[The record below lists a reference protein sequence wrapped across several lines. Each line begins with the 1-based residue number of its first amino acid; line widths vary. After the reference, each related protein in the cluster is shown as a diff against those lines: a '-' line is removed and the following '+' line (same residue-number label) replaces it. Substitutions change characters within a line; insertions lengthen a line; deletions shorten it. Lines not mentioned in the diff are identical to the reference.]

1 MYNADMQ
8 GTQEKMKAVI
18 YARVSSEEQK
28 KEGYSIEAQL
38 DLLHDYA
45 SKNNIEVVKEFTE
58 AETAKQTGRHKFAEM
73 LKFLKNSKD
82 VNAIL
87 VEKTDRLYRN
97 FRDYV
102 DVDDSKFA
110 IHLVKESEI
119 ITPDSPSHA
128 KLVHGLKVL
137 LAKNFIDNLREETQK
152 GRLKKASKGLFIG
165 PVPYGYKKLDKNTT
179 VEDEEK
185 APFVRR
191 AFELY
196 ATGISLEKVR
206 DQLYNE
212 GFIYQPAHH
221 KISKGQ
227 LGKLLQNVS
236 YVGVL
241 KFRDAFYAGMHPPLV
256 SQELFDKAQLS
267 FRKDN
272 KPLYRDNHDFAFA
285 GMMTC
290 KKCGC
295 AITAEIKK
303 GRYIYYHCT
312 GGKGKCEQ
320 KSKYISE
327 EKIEKQFDEAI
338 KAVSLAQKHIDYIK
352 QGLKESLAD
361 KKEFS
366 EQMRINLQ
374 AEEKRIRHRIDK
386 ITNEYYDDLV
396 DTKFYNEKISQ
407 WNKDLD
413 EVMVKLEALHN
424 TEKKYYEEG
433 VRILETLKNAYSL
446 YIRQKPSEKRKM
458 LNYLLSNC
466 TLEGEKVSYDYNL
479 PFSYFVNFDS
489 CRKKYAGSDSN
500 A

>member
-1 MYNADMQ
+1 MEQ
-8 GTQEKMKAVI
+8 RIKAVI

-28 KEGYSIEAQL
+28 KEGFSIEAQL
-38 DLLHDYA
+38 DLLREYA
-45 SKNNIEVVKEFTE
+45 NKKHIEVVKEFTE

-73 LKFLKNSKD
+73 LKFLKKSKD

-102 DVDDSKFA
+102 DVDDSKFE
-110 IHLVKESEI
+110 IHLVKENEI

-165 PVPYGYKKLDKNTT
+165 QVPYGYKKLDKNTT
-179 VEDEEK
+179 VIDEEK

-196 ATGISLEKVR
+196 ATGISLERVKE
-206 DQLYNE
+206 QLFEE
-212 GFIYQPAHH
+212 GFLYQPAHK

-227 LGKLLQNVS
+227 LGKMLQNIN
-236 YVGVL
+236 YLGVL
-241 KFRDAFYAGMHPPLV
+241 KFKNVIYDGQHPPMI

-272 KPLYRDNHDFAFA
+272 KPLYRDEHNFALA
-285 GMMTC
+285 GFMTC
-290 KKCGC
+290 AKCGC

-303 GRYIYYHCT
+303 GKYVYYHCT

-320 KSKYISE
+320 KKIYINELDLMS
-327 EKIEKQFDEAI
+327 QFDEAV

-366 EQMRINLQ
+366 EQMRSNLE
-374 AEEKRIRHRIDK
+374 AEAKRIRHRIDK

-396 DTKFYNEKISQ
+396 DAKFYNEKRVQ

-413 EVMVKLEALHN
+413 EIMIKLEALHHA
-424 TEKKYYEEG
+424 EQKYYEEG
-433 VRILETLKNAYSL
+433 VRIIETLKNAYIL
-446 YIRQKPSEKRKM
+446 YKQQSPIEQRKL

-466 TLEGEKVSYDYNL
+466 TLEGRKVSYDYNL
-479 PFSYFVNFDS
+479 PFSYFINFDS
-489 CRKKYAGSDSN
+489 CRKKYARRDSN
-500 A
+500 P

>member
-1 MYNADMQ
+1 
-8 GTQEKMKAVI
+8 
-18 YARVSSEEQK
+18 
-28 KEGYSIEAQL
+28 
-38 DLLHDYA
+38 
-45 SKNNIEVVKEFTE
+45 
-58 AETAKQTGRHKFAEM
+58 M
-73 LKFLKNSKD
+73 LKFLKKSKD

-102 DVDDSKFA
+102 DVDDSKFE
-110 IHLVKESEI
+110 IHLVKENEI

-152 GRLKKASKGLFIG
+152 GRLKKASNGLFIG
-165 PVPYGYKKLDKNTT
+165 QVPYGYKKLDKNTT
-179 VEDEEK
+179 VIDEEK

-191 AFELY
+191 AFKLY
-196 ATGISLEKVR
+196 ATGISLERVKE
-206 DQLYNE
+206 QLFEE
-212 GFIYQPAHH
+212 GFLYQPAHK

-227 LGKLLQNVS
+227 LGKMLQNIN
-236 YVGVL
+236 YLGVL
-241 KFRDAFYAGMHPPLV
+241 KFRDVIYDGQHPPMI

-272 KPLYRDNHDFAFA
+272 KPLYRDEHNFALA
-285 GMMTC
+285 GFMTC
-290 KKCGC
+290 AKCGC

-303 GRYIYYHCT
+303 GKYVYYHCT

-320 KSKYISE
+320 KKIYINE
-327 EKIEKQFDEAI
+327 LDLMPQFDEAV
-338 KAVSLAQKHIDYIK
+338 KAVSLAQRHIDYIK

-366 EQMRINLQ
+366 EQMRSNLE
-374 AEEKRIRHRIDK
+374 AEAKRIRHRIDK

-396 DTKFYNEKISQ
+396 DAKFYNEKRVQ

-413 EVMVKLEALHN
+413 EIMIKLEALHHA
-424 TEKKYYEEG
+424 EQKYYEEG
-433 VRILETLKNAYSL
+433 VRIIETLKNAYIL
-446 YIRQKPSEKRKM
+446 YKQQSPIEQRKL

-466 TLEGEKVSYDYNL
+466 TLEGRKVSYDYNL
-479 PFSYFVNFDS
+479 PFSYFINFDS
-489 CRKKYAGSDSN
+489 CRKKYPGLDSN
-500 A
+500 Q

>member
-1 MYNADMQ
+1 MEQ
-8 GTQEKMKAVI
+8 RTKAVI

-28 KEGYSIEAQL
+28 KEGFSIEAQL
-38 DLLHDYA
+38 DLLHEYA
-45 SKNNIEVVKEFTE
+45 IKNNIDVVKEFTE

-73 LKFLKNSKD
+73 LTFLKKSKD

-102 DVDDSKFA
+102 DVDDSKFE
-110 IHLVKESEI
+110 IHLVKENEI

-152 GRLKKASKGLFIG
+152 GRLKKASNGLFIG
-165 PVPYGYKKLDKNTT
+165 QVPYGYKKLDKNTT
-179 VEDEEK
+179 VIDEEK

-196 ATGISLEKVR
+196 AEGKSLERVKN
-206 DQLYNE
+206 QLYEE

-227 LGKLLQNVS
+227 LGKLLQNIN
-236 YVGVL
+236 YVGIL
-241 KFRDAFYAGMHPPLV
+241 KFKDVMYEGKHPALIE
-256 SQELFDKAQLS
+256 QDLFDKAQIS

-272 KPLYRDNHDFAFA
+272 KPLYRENHDFAFA
-285 GMMTC
+285 GLMTC
-290 KKCGC
+290 AKCGC
-295 AITAEIKK
+295 AVTAEIKK

-327 EKIEKQFDEAI
+327 EKIEKQFDDAI

-366 EQMRINLQ
+366 EQMRTNLQ
-374 AEEKRIRHRIDK
+374 AEEKRLRHRIDK
-386 ITNEYYDDLV
+386 ITNEYYDDKI
-396 DTKFYNEKISQ
+396 DAKFYNERI
-407 WNKDLD
+407 NKWKQDLED
-413 EVMVKLEALHN
+413 VMVKLEALHN

-433 VRILETLKNAYSL
+433 VRIIETLKNAFSL
-446 YIRQKPSEKRKM
+446 YLQQTPSEKRKM

-466 TLEGEKVSYDYNL
+466 TLEDEKVSYDYNL

-489 CRKKYAGSDSN
+489 CRKKYACRDSN
-500 A
+500 AGPSA

>member
-1 MYNADMQ
+1 M
-8 GTQEKMKAVI
+8 
-18 YARVSSEEQK
+18 
-28 KEGYSIEAQL
+28 
-38 DLLHDYA
+38 HDYA

-73 LKFLKNSKD
+73 LKFLKKSKD

-102 DVDDSKFA
+102 DVDDSKFE
-110 IHLVKESEI
+110 IHLVKENEI

-152 GRLKKASKGLFIG
+152 GRLKKAQQGYFIG
-165 PVPYGYKKLDKNTT
+165 QVPYGYKKLDKNTT
-179 VEDEEK
+179 VVNEEK
-185 APFVRR
+185 APFVKR

-227 LGKLLQNVS
+227 LGKLLQNIS

-241 KFRDAFYAGMHPPLV
+241 KFRDVLYTGQHSPIV
-256 SQELFDKAQLS
+256 SQELFDKAQVS

-272 KPLYRDNHDFAFA
+272 KPLYRDNHDFTFA

-290 KKCGC
+290 AKCGC

-327 EKIEKQFDEAI
+327 EKIEKQFDEAV
-338 KAVSLAQKHIDYIK
+338 KVVTLAQKHIDYIK

-366 EQMRINLQ
+366 DEMIKNLQ
-374 AEEKRIRHRIDK
+374 AEYKRIETRLDK
-386 ITNEYYDDLV
+386 LLTAYCDGTIGIKLYQD
-396 DTKFYNEKISQ
+396 KSHA
-407 WNKDLD
+407 WNKNL
-413 EVMVKLEALHN
+413 EEINIKLEALRVAN
-424 TEKKYYEEG
+424 KKYYEEG
-433 VRILETLKNAYSL
+433 VKIIEMLKNVYSL
-446 YIRQKPSEKRKM
+446 YLQQTPSEKRKM

-466 TLEGEKVSYDYNL
+466 TLKDGKVSYDYNL
-479 PFSYFVNFDS
+479 PFSYFVKFGS
-489 CRKKYAGSDSN
+489 CRKKYPGCDSN
-500 A
+500 RDPKQIIKTFNEYYNLSWGCGERSG

>member
-1 MYNADMQ
+1 MEQ
-8 GTQEKMKAVI
+8 RTKAVI

-28 KEGYSIEAQL
+28 KEGFSIEAQL
-38 DLLHDYA
+38 DLLHEYA
-45 SKNNIEVVKEFTE
+45 IKNNIDVVKEFTE

-73 LKFLKNSKD
+73 LTFLKKSKD

-102 DVDDSKFA
+102 DVDDSKFE
-110 IHLVKESEI
+110 IHLVKENEI

-152 GRLKKASKGLFIG
+152 GRLKKASNGLFIG
-165 PVPYGYKKLDKNTT
+165 QVPYGYKKLDKNTT
-179 VEDEEK
+179 VIDEEK

-196 ATGISLEKVR
+196 AEGKSLERVKN
-206 DQLYNE
+206 QLYEE
-212 GFIYQPAHH
+212 GFIYQTAHK

-227 LGKLLQNVS
+227 LGKMLQNVN
-236 YVGVL
+236 YLGVL
-241 KFRDAFYAGMHPPLV
+241 KFRDVVYAGQHPPMV

-267 FRKDN
+267 FKKDN
-272 KPLYRDNHDFAFA
+272 KPLYRENHDFAFA
-285 GMMTC
+285 GLMTC
-290 KKCGC
+290 AKCGC
-295 AITAEIKK
+295 AVTAEIKK

-327 EKIEKQFDEAI
+327 EKIEKQFDDAI

-366 EQMRINLQ
+366 EQMRTNLQ
-374 AEEKRIRHRIDK
+374 AEEKRLRHRIDK
-386 ITNEYYDDLV
+386 ITNEYYDDKI
-396 DTKFYNEKISQ
+396 DAKFYNERI
-407 WNKDLD
+407 NKWKQDLED
-413 EVMVKLEALHN
+413 VMVKLEALHN

-433 VRILETLKNAYSL
+433 VRILETLK
-446 YIRQKPSEKRKM
+446 K
-458 LNYLLSNC
+458 
-466 TLEGEKVSYDYNL
+466 
-479 PFSYFVNFDS
+479 
-489 CRKKYAGSDSN
+489 
-500 A
+500 

>member
-1 MYNADMQ
+1 ME
-8 GTQEKMKAVI
+8 GKLKAVI

-28 KEGYSIEAQL
+28 KEGFSIPAQL
-38 DLLHDYA
+38 DLLRDFA
-45 SKNNIEVVKEFTE
+45 RKNNIQIIKEFEE
-58 AETAKQTGRHKFAEM
+58 AETAKQAGRHQFNEM
-73 LKFLKNSKD
+73 LKFLKKSKY
-82 VNAIL
+82 VKTIL
-87 VEKTDRLYRN
+87 CEKTDRLYRN
-97 FRDYV
+97 FKDYV
-102 DVDDSKFA
+102 DLDVDTTGYTVY
-110 IHLVKESEI
+110 LVKEGVILNPTS
-119 ITPDSPSHA
+119 TSHE

-137 LAKNFIDNLREETQK
+137 LAKNFIDNLKEETQK
-152 GRLKKASKGLFIG
+152 GRLKKASQGYFIG
-165 PVPYGYKKLDKNTT
+165 QVPYGYKKLDPRTA
-179 VEDEEK
+179 VIDEEK

-196 ATGISLEKVR
+196 ATGLSLDKVKE
-206 DQLYNE
+206 QLFEE
-212 GFIYQPAHH
+212 GFRYQTAHA

-227 LGKLLQNVS
+227 LGKLLQNVN
-236 YVGVL
+236 YLGVL
-241 KFRDAFYAGMHPPLV
+241 KFRDVIYAGQHEAII

-272 KPLYRDNHDFAFA
+272 KPLYRDDHNFALS

-290 KKCGC
+290 AKCGC

-303 GRYIYYHCT
+303 GKYIYYHCT

-320 KSKYISE
+320 KKIYINESDLMP
-327 EKIEKQFDEAI
+327 QFDEAV

-366 EQMRINLQ
+366 EQMRTNLE
-374 AEEKRIRHRIDK
+374 AEAKRIRHRLDK

-396 DTKFYNEKISQ
+396 DAKFYNEKRTQ

-413 EVMVKLEALHN
+413 EVMIKLDALHN

-433 VRILETLKNAYSL
+433 VRIIETLKNAYSL
-446 YIRQKPSEKRKM
+446 YLQQTPSEKRKM

-466 TLEGEKVSYDYNL
+466 KLEDKKVSYDYNL
-479 PFSYFVNFDS
+479 PFSYFINFDS
-489 CRKKYAGSDSN
+489 CRKKYPGCDSN